1 MCPTYFHPT
10 GEILEGRDLRTIPN
24 TKSGWPCLCLTRS
37 WQPSRMMIPP
47 SLSGDLVQGRTTL
60 SGKKLF
66 LLFNLNIPSYIFVYC
81 PIWYHLVALQRVWL
95 CLLHNCSS
103 STAGQLRH
111 PFSLLFIILNK
122 PCSFHL
128 PTAVQLS
135 SSCQNAYCAGRVFC
149 RKMNDY
155 EIRKIQT
162 VSLWISLHHFAVT

>member
-1 MCPTYFHPT
+1 MPLSNQVLATFKDNDPPQFVWWSGAGPYHP
-10 GEILEGRDLRTIPN
+10 LREEAFPI
-24 TKSGWPCLCLTRS
+24 
-37 WQPSRMMIPP
+37 
-47 SLSGDLVQGRTTL
+47 
-60 SGKKLF
+60 
-66 LLFNLNIPSYIFVYC
+66 FNLNIPSYIFVYC

-162 VSLWISLHHFAVT
+162 VSLWISLHHFAVTMLPQEQNKKN